1 MGKKVVKD
9 KRFHSKL
16 VNLVI
21 LFHYYSG
28 KIHYNKGQDGV
39 IASEYIDRFVLRY
52 FMLRNAFRAV
62 SSLATKS
69 ACVEK
74 RPIIVKKIQ
83 DLKNFK
89 LIYLKNDKT
98 KNWFRFLR

>member
-52 FMLRNAFRAV
+52 FMLGMHLGLFHHWPQNQPVLR
-62 SSLATKS
+62 K
-69 ACVEK
+69 
-74 RPIIVKKIQ
+74 
-83 DLKNFK
+83 DL
-89 LIYLKNDKT
+89 
-98 KNWFRFLR
+98 